1 MGHTTTDIN
10 LYADPPERIRLRKV
24 LQDQGRIKNA
34 EVRRRVK
41 GGEVRV
47 ALTSSEIIYV
57 AGQRCVLTASQD
69 ITERILV
76 EAALRDSEERYR
88 TITETASD
96 GIITIDENSTIL
108 FVNRAGQEIFG
119 YSSNEM
125 IGRELTML
133 MPDHLR
139 QVHRSSIK
147 RYIETGQRH
156 LSWEAIQ
163 VPGLHKNGKEIPLEL
178 SFGEFVRGDKHYF
191 TGIVRDISERRR
203 TEDALL
209 KLGTIVETTDDAIIG
224 KTLDGTIVSWN
235 GGAETIYGYS
245 ATDVIGHSISILVPP
260 GRENEVPVILARLR
274 NGEHIRHY
282 ETLRVR
288 KDAKTIGVSLSIS
301 PIKDKSGNIVG
312 AATIARDITERQ
324 SLEEQLRQSQKMEA
338 IGKLA
343 GGVAHDFNNLLTAII
358 GYSQIM
364 STRIDQGDPMH
375 TALVEIEKAGRR
387 AAGLTKQLLAF
398 SRKQMLQPEVL
409 DLNKVVSGTENI
421 LRRLIG

>member
-1 MGHTTTDIN
+1 
-10 LYADPPERIRLRKV
+10 
-24 LQDQGRIKNA
+24 
-34 EVRRRVK
+34 
-41 GGEVRV
+41 
-47 ALTSSEIIYV
+47 
-57 AGQRCVLTASQD
+57 
-69 ITERILV
+69 
-76 EAALRDSEERYR
+76 
-88 TITETASD
+88 ETASD